1 MRSLDLEAM
10 HAPEFPEYVN
20 AVCKGR
26 KSVRP
31 ILTLPVTPP
40 DIRQFVK
47 IHYFKAFSNQIY
59 LFVIGKIRGLPG
71 IGAMNGRRIQAQVS
85 NNVSGPSFSLQST
98 RVALHNALYRCARHA
113 DPQLNCMIPP
123 KLRSK
128 GRNFQCTPVPDLSP
142 NTMVPNNNIMW
153 HFTPFIGRPRINATS
168 SNITTHSPTGKWN
181 V

>member
-1 MRSLDLEAM
+1 MS
-10 HAPEFPEYVN
+10 
-20 AVCKGR
+20 R
-26 KSVRP
+26 KYCSGISR
-31 ILTLPVTPP
+31 
-40 DIRQFVK
+40 